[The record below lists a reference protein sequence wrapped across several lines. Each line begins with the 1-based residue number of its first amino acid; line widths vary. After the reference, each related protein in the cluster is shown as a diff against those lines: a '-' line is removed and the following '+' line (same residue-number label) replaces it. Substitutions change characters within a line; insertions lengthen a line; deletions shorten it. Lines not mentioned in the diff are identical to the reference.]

1 MGEHIAHAR
10 PPRGRGRRIFW
21 NTVGVIGE
29 LLITASFVIGL
40 FAVWQLYWTTFQ
52 VQGQVAQTIT
62 AYEEDHAPAARQ
74 AGEARTDAP
83 PAFTRE
89 VSDGEVYGLIHV
101 PSWDWMKIPLAEGTT
116 SAVLDNGWAGHYGNT
131 AQPGQLGN
139 FSVAGHRRTYG
150 NNFRWIDRLGQG
162 DKVVAE
168 VDDFYVV
175 YSVQTWEII
184 SADDPDRV
192 RVIAPVIDDLT
203 FNKEPTERWMTMTTC
218 NPEYGNWERYIVHLK
233 FQSWTPKSSGV
244 PAELLDEPES

>member
-10 PPRGRGRRIFW
+10 PPKGRGRRIFW

-62 AYEEDHAPAARQ
+62 AYEEDHAPVARQ

-89 VSDGEVYGLIHV
+89 VSDGEVYGLVHV

-150 NNFRWIDRLGQG
+150 NNFRWIDRLGEG

-184 SADDPDRV
+184 SADDPDQV

-218 NPEYGNWERYIVHLK
+218 TPEYGNWERYIVHLK

>member
-62 AYEEDHAPAARQ
+62 AYEEDHAPVARQ

-89 VSDGEVYGLIHV
+89 VSDGEVYGLVHV

-116 SAVLDNGWAGHYGNT
+116 SAVLDNGWAGHYGN
-131 AQPGQLGN
+131 
-139 FSVAGHRRTYG
+139 
-150 NNFRWIDRLGQG
+150 NFRWIDRLGEG

-184 SADDPDRV
+184 SADDPDQV